1 VVPVPARRALIR
13 TLDREH
19 GVGLIEVLL
28 AVVLMSIGFLAS
40 ARMQIEGMAASQS
53 AYSASQA
60 KLMVQDM
67 SERMRANRVAL
78 ADNEYDDLQT
88 SANTTDPGCYTSG
101 NPCTPSQRVAA
112 DIHEWSQF
120 LHPEDQ
126 NATPLL
132 PSTDDVEAIG
142 TIDFEDGGYR
152 VTVTWADRDSAEGRE
167 YSVRVMP

>member
-1 VVPVPARRALIR
+1 MR
-13 TLDREH
+13 TRGRER
-19 GVGLIEVLL
+19 GVGLLEVLL

-67 SERMRANRVAL
+67 TERMRANRVAL
-78 ADNEYDDLQT
+78 SNNQYDGLET
-88 SANTTDPGCYTSG
+88 SNSTTDPGCFTSG
-101 NPCTPSQRVAA
+101 NPCSPSQRVVA
-112 DIHEWSQF
+112 DLHSWSQF
-120 LHPEDQ
+120 LHPENE

-132 PSTDDVEAIG
+132 PSTDTIEAIG
-142 TIDFEDGGYR
+142 TIDFVDGSYK
-152 VTVTWADRDSAEGRE
+152 VSVTWADRDSNGSFERS